1 MKTLKLRVA
10 TYFVAFGLA
19 TFLLA
24 GCETVQN
31 MNKSTKGAVI
41 GGAGGAVIGGVIG
54 KKAGN
59 TALGSILGAAVGGA
73 AGTLIGKK
81 MDRQAEEIRKNVPN
95 AEVIQQG
102 EGLIVKFDSGL
113 LFAFG
118 KADLTEQARAN
129 IAKLA
134 SSMQANPQTNIL
146 VVGHTDNV
154 GSDSYNYTLSQRRA
168 ASVRDYLAVNGV
180 STNRVT
186 TSGKGMTEPIADNST
201 EDGRAQN
208 RRVEI
213 VVVANDA
220 MKQEAQR
227 SVQ

>member
-1 MKTLKLRVA
+1 MKIKIARS
-10 TYFVAFGLA
+10 FVALGIA
-19 TFLLA
+19 AFLFSS
-24 GCETVQN
+24 CDTVKN

-41 GGAGGAVIGGVIG
+41 GGAGGAVVGGIIG

-81 MDRQAEEIRKNVPN
+81 MDRQAEEIKKNVPN

-118 KADLTEQARAN
+118 KADLTADAKSN
-129 IAKLA
+129 LAKLS
-134 SSMQANPQTNIL
+134 SSMQSNPQTNIL
-146 VVGHTDNV
+146 VIGHTDNV
-154 GSDSYNYTLSQRRA
+154 GSESYNYTLSERRA
-168 ASVRDYLAVNGV
+168 ASVRDYLAMNGV
-180 STNRVT
+180 STSRIT
-186 TSGKGMTEPIADNST
+186 TSGKGLTEPIADNST
-201 EDGRAQN
+201 ESGRAQN

-227 SVQ
+227 SAQ